1 MSSFSE
7 AVRTTQLLSLWPLG
21 TTWMPGVMRQ
31 PSRINPLR
39 CFVGQVLIF
48 SQFIGMLDMVQ
59 EFLSL
64 RGHKHERLDGRTTG
78 NERQKSIDR

>member
-1 MSSFSE
+1 
-7 AVRTTQLLSLWPLG
+7 
-21 TTWMPGVMRQ
+21 
-31 PSRINPLR
+31 
-39 CFVGQVLIF
+39 
-48 SQFIGMLDMVQ
+48 MLDMVQ

>member
-1 MSSFSE
+1 MPCGLHNLHVCRPAALRTSPILVSSLFH
-7 AVRTTQLLSLWPLG
+7 PLP
-21 TTWMPGVMRQ
+21 T
-31 PSRINPLR
+31 
-39 CFVGQVLIF
+39 CQVLIF

>member
-1 MSSFSE
+1 MDHLFCRFCS
-7 AVRTTQLLSLWPLG
+7 T
-21 TTWMPGVMRQ
+21 
-31 PSRINPLR
+31 
-39 CFVGQVLIF
+39 QVLIF

>member
-1 MSSFSE
+1 MARSNLPSLFSSFFPSFVFF
-7 AVRTTQLLSLWPLG
+7 ALVPTRT
-21 TTWMPGVMRQ
+21 
-31 PSRINPLR
+31 
-39 CFVGQVLIF
+39 QVLIF

-78 NERQKSIDR
+78 NERQKSIDRFANACRSQLCRWV